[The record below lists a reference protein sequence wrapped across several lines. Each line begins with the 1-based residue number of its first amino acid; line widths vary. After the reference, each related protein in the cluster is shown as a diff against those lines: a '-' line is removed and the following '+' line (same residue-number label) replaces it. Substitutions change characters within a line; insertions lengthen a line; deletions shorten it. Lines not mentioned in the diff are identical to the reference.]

1 MIDYILIHNLISIN
15 DAIMAINV
23 NTLNRIVLEDR
34 TVLNLVPI
42 DTAIKYKIFPLST
55 KNNELK
61 LAVKKTLDSN
71 ILNDIQ
77 FILGTKIRAEI
88 FPENIIVQAIKE
100 YYQVQDDQVFENSSN
115 SSQNYVR
122 SKANKNKQTTVKIAM
137 INEDDN
143 VSVIQVVNAIIS
155 KAIKTKASDIHFE
168 PYEHFYRVRYRIDGR
183 LYEMNQLPLDKKSA
197 IISRLKI
204 MADLDIAEKRRPQDG
219 RIRINEGESSI
230 DIRLSTIPTNFG
242 EKVVLR
248 ILDKTAL
255 NLDLKQLGFR
265 SEELEIFTNAID
277 APHGMILVTGPTGS
291 GKTTSLYA
299 ALNYLNTSER
309 NILTIEDPIE
319 YDLPGI
325 NQSQVRSDIGY
336 TFAKALRAFLRQD
349 PNVVMVGEIRD
360 LETAEIAVRAALTG
374 HLVLSTLHTNDAPT
388 TVSRLID
395 MGLEPF
401 LIASSL
407 RLVMAQRLVR
417 KICLNCKETEIPQN
431 ENEEK
436 ISTDSTGCEQCNYTG
451 YKGRTAL
458 FELMPVSQNISDL
471 ILKKSTANEIM
482 QQAIKEGMK
491 TLRQSG
497 IEKVNIGT
505 TTMEEVVRET
515 TQ

>member
-1 MIDYILIHNLISIN
+1 
-15 DAIMAINV
+15 V
-23 NTLNRIVLEDR
+23 K
-34 TVLNLVPI
+34 
-42 DTAIKYKIFPLST
+42 TAIKYKIFPLSI
-55 KNNELK
+55 KHDELK
-61 LAVKKTLDSN
+61 LAVKKTLDTN
-71 ILNDIQ
+71 TLNDIQ
-77 FILGTKIRAEI
+77 FILGTKISVEI
-88 FPENIIVQAIKE
+88 FPENVIVQAIKE
-100 YYQVQDDQVFENSSN
+100 YYQVQDDRVFENSSN
-115 SSQNYVR
+115 YSQKYGV
-122 SKANKNKQTTVKIAM
+122 SEANNNKRTTAKSTIAS
-137 INEDDN
+137 EDDN
-143 VSVIQVVNAIIS
+143 ISVIQIINTIIS
-155 KAIKTKASDIHFE
+155 KAVKTKASDIHFE
-168 PYEHFYRVRYRIDGR
+168 PYEHLFRVRYRIDGR

-219 RIRINEGESSI
+219 RIRINEGGSSI

-265 SEELEIFTNAID
+265 SEELEIFTNAIE

-299 ALNYLNTSER
+299 ALNYLNTNER

-349 PNVVMVGEIRD
+349 PNIVMVGEIRD

-388 TVSRLID
+388 AVSRLID

-407 RLVMAQRLVR
+407 RIVMAQRLVR
-417 KICLNCKETEIPQN
+417 KICHNCKKTEIPQN

-436 ISTDSTGCEQCNYTG
+436 FNTGSAGCEQCNYTG

-497 IEKVNIGT
+497 IEKVNIGM